1 MTRDQR
7 HEVRA
12 PVSLVVDYDGAEDF
26 LGDYTEN
33 LSRGGTFIH
42 TSRDLVAGNQIQLV
56 LSFPGLLLPISVEA
70 IVRWRREG
78 EDPGVGVEFLQGSGR
93 DKLAAI
99 VDRIE
104 QRDPK
109 AVQRVIE
116 VLVVEDNRHVSDL
129 VRNGLE
135 VSGRRGMTDVA
146 FNVATADDGGAAMQM
161 LKAHKYD
168 VAIVDVYLPVIDG
181 PVVIE
186 QARRDL
192 GLGKRELPIIAV
204 SAGGEA
210 ARDLAIAAGAN
221 IFLDKPMRLRQ
232 VIASIHELMHIA
244 PHVGGPT

>member
-1 MTRDQR
+1 MSSDKRQ
-7 HEVRA
+7 EVRT
-12 PVSLVVDYDGAEDF
+12 PVSLVVDYAGADDF

-42 TSRDLVAGNQIQLV
+42 TTRELPLGHQIQLV
-56 LSFPGLLLPISVEA
+56 LSFPGLLLPISVDA
-70 IVRWRREG
+70 VVRWRREN
-78 EDPGVGVEFLQGSGR
+78 EEPGVGVEFLSGAGR

-116 VLVVEDNRHVSDL
+116 VLVVEDNRHVSEL

-135 VSGRRGMTDVA
+135 VSGRRGMTDVS
-146 FNVATADDGGAAMQM
+146 FNVATADDGGIAMQL
-161 LKAHKYD
+161 LKANHYD

-181 PVVIE
+181 PAVIE
-186 QARRDL
+186 QARREL
-192 GLGKRELPIIAV
+192 NLAKLPIIAV
-204 SAGGEA
+204 SAGGDA
-210 ARDLAIAAGAN
+210 ARDVAMAAGAN
-221 IFLDKPMRLRQ
+221 MFLDKPMRLRQ

-244 PHVGGPT
+244 PIAGGAS

>member
-1 MTRDQR
+1 MTRDKR
-7 HEVRA
+7 HEIRT
-12 PVSLVVDYDGAEDF
+12 PVSLVVDYSGADDF

-42 TSRDLVAGNQIQLV
+42 TTRDLPLGHQIQLV
-56 LSFPGLLLPISVEA
+56 LSFPGLLLPISVDA
-70 IVRWRREG
+70 VVRWRRDS
-78 EDPGVGVEFLQGSGR
+78 EDPGIGVEFLSGAGR

-109 AVQRVIE
+109 AVQRVLE
-116 VLVVEDNRHVSDL
+116 VLVVEDNRHVSEL

-146 FNVATADDGGAAMQM
+146 FNVATADDGGVAMQL
-161 LKAHKYD
+161 LKNNRYD

-192 GLGKRELPIIAV
+192 GLGRLPIIAV
-204 SAGGEA
+204 SAGGDA
-210 ARDLAIAAGAN
+210 ARALALAAGAN
-221 IFLDKPMRLRQ
+221 LFLDKPMRLRQ
-232 VIASIHELMHIA
+232 VIASIHELVHLGSA
-244 PHVGGPT
+244 T

>member
-1 MTRDQR
+1 MTTRDKR

-12 PVSLVVDYDGAEDF
+12 PVALVVDYTGAEDF

-42 TSRDLVAGNQIQLV
+42 TSRDLTPGNQVQLV

-78 EDPGVGVEFLQGSGR
+78 EEPGVGVEFLSGVGR
-93 DKLAAI
+93 DKLASI

-109 AVQRVIE
+109 AVQRVVE
-116 VLVVEDNRHVSDL
+116 VLVVEDNRHVSEL

-135 VSGRRGMTDVA
+135 VSGRRGMTDVS
-146 FNVATADDGGAAMQM
+146 FNVATADDGGAAMQ
-161 LKAHKYD
+161 LLRANKYD

-181 PVVIE
+181 PVLIE
-186 QARRDL
+186 QARKDL
-192 GLGKRELPIIAV
+192 GLDGLPIIAV
-204 SAGGEA
+204 SAGGDA
-210 ARDLAIAAGAN
+210 ARALAIAAGAN

-232 VIASIHELMHIA
+232 VIASIHELMHLA
-244 PHVGGPT
+244 PAGSAA

>member
-1 MTRDQR
+1 MTTRDKR

-12 PVSLVVDYDGAEDF
+12 PVALVVDYTGAEDF

-42 TSRDLVAGNQIQLV
+42 TSRDLTPGHEVQLV

-70 IVRWRREG
+70 VVRWRREG
-78 EDPGVGVEFLQGSGR
+78 EEPGVGVEFLSGAGR
-93 DKLAAI
+93 DKLATI

-109 AVQRVIE
+109 AVQRVVE
-116 VLVVEDNRHVSDL
+116 VLVVEDNRHVSEL

-135 VSGRRGMTDVA
+135 VSGRRGMTDVS
-146 FNVATADDGGAAMQM
+146 FNVATADDGGAAMLL
-161 LKAHKYD
+161 LKANKYD

-181 PVVIE
+181 PAVIE
-186 QARRDL
+186 QARKDL
-192 GLGKRELPIIAV
+192 GLGELPIIAV
-204 SAGGEA
+204 SAGGDA

-232 VIASIHELMHIA
+232 VIASIHQLMHLA
-244 PHVGGPT
+244 PGGGAS